1 MSREGEVMQEKTEQV
16 EEEVDFQVQEQEDY
30 KRACAVIPKGVQTES
45 KRPDRH
51 VAVYPKFLERGKGAY
66 VWDTAGNKYLD
77 YPCSLGAILL
87 GYAHPVVNQAI
98 HRQIESGFLFSLP
111 HRLET
116 ILAEKLCELV
126 PCCESIRFLKTG
138 SEAVSA
144 AIKIA
149 RAATGNDGIVFCGYH
164 GWHDTYNVT
173 TSKKK
178 GVPKYLSRLS
188 GQFKY
193 NDLEDLTEFFS
204 LAKSVEYPI
213 AAVVMEPYVFEAPQ
227 EGFLEGVR
235 DLAHS
240 NGALLIFDEIV
251 TGFRTKGWS
260 AQKYL
265 DITPDLT
272 CLGKAMGNGV
282 PISAIGGKKEFM
294 RQLEG
299 DCFVSSTFGG
309 DLLGIAASLATIK
322 VLEESKGIEKIWN
335 AGERLKNDFN
345 TLAEE
350 NGLAAHVKCV
360 GFPSRTSFQFKTEA
374 QKSLFWQEC
383 LKSGVLFGYAQF
395 TSCSHGEEELQ
406 LTQEAMSGAMKKV
419 AQYFDDP
426 ESALEGKVAEATFR
440 LVTQR

>member
-1 MSREGEVMQEKTEQV
+1 MNEEKTEKI
-16 EEEVDFQVQEQEDY
+16 EEIDFQVQEKEDY
-30 KRACAVIPKGVQTES
+30 QRACQVIPKGVQTES

-51 VAVYPKFLERGKGAY
+51 IQGVYPIFLEKGKGAY
-66 VWDTAGNKYLD
+66 VWDAAGNKYLD
-77 YPCSLGAILL
+77 YPCALGSTLL
-87 GYAHPVVNQAI
+87 GYSHPVVNQAL

-126 PCCESIRFLKTG
+126 PCCESVRFLKTG

-149 RAATGNDGIVFCGYH
+149 RAVTGNDGIVFCGYH

-178 GVPKYLSRLS
+178 GVPKYFARFS

-240 NGALLIFDEIV
+240 NGALLVFDEIV

-260 AQKYL
+260 AQKYF
-265 DITPDLT
+265 DMNPDLT

-282 PISAIGGKKEFM
+282 PISAVCGKKEL
-294 RQLEG
+294 QLEG

-322 VLEESKGIEKIWN
+322 VLEQTNGVEKIWES
-335 AGERLKNDFN
+335 GERLQKDFN
-345 TLAEE
+345 ALAEE
-350 NGLAAHVKCV
+350 NGLAAHVKCI

-374 QKSLFWQEC
+374 QRSLFWQNC
-383 LKSGVLFGYAQF
+383 IKSGVLFGYSQF
-395 TSCSHGEEELQ
+395 TSCAHGEGELEY
-406 LTQEAMSGAMKKV
+406 TQEVMAKAMKKV
-419 AQYFDDP
+419 KEFFDEP
-426 ESALEGKVAEATFR
+426 ERALEGPVAKPTFSKR
-440 LVTQR
+440 